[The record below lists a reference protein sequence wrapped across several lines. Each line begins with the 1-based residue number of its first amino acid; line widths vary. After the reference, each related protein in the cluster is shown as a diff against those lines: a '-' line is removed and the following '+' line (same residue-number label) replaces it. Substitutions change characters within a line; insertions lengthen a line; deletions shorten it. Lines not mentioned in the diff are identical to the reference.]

1 MALTPPPT
9 TSGVSFVD
17 RLATHGASV
26 AVVDHDGTEVTYRE
40 LDELVDDAGRRLGET
55 RRLVHLVGAG
65 DLPSV
70 VWYLGAL
77 KAGHAVLLSGS
88 DHADALAA
96 VHRPD
101 VVVRAGGGDATVVER
116 VSGTSHDLHPDL
128 AVLLSTSG
136 STGSPKLV
144 RLSHRNIDANASAI
158 ATSLGLTDADRSI
171 TTLPMHYCYGLSVLH
186 SHLAAGAS
194 VVLSA
199 ASVVDPC
206 FWEAVHEHEV
216 TNFAGVP
223 HTFELLDRVGIDQR
237 DLPHLRF
244 LTQAGGRMD
253 PETVRRFAAIGAS
266 QGWDLYVMYGQTE
279 ATARMAY
286 LPPELASS
294 RPGAVGV
301 AVPGGSFRLE
311 PFEGCGPAEG
321 EVVYA
326 GPNVMMGYAEGPDDL
341 ASGVE
346 TDELRTGDIGRF
358 GDDGLL
364 EIVGRR
370 RDFVKPFGLRIDLGA
385 LDGLL
390 AGAGLDARCA
400 GDDRGI
406 AIAVRGGPDPARVAA
421 LVRERTGLPTGAV
434 AVATVDDF
442 PRLATGKLDRRT
454 LLTDVRA
461 TGADVG
467 AVPGPQL
474 VDRPDGAVADVVAAV
489 LGIESVAPTDS
500 FVSLGGDSL
509 SYVEASIALEERL
522 GCLPDGWH
530 LLPMSELDGTARRPG
545 RAARVE
551 TSVVLRAISIVLIVG
566 NHAGLFLLG
575 GGAHVLFAAA
585 GFNFARFQLASG
597 TWWRSILRL
606 ATPAVVWIGAVAAL
620 TEDFDL
626 AHATLT
632 HGWLGGRGRWA
643 YWFVEVL
650 VQVLVV
656 LALVL
661 AVPAVRRFERRNR
674 FLFPGL
680 LLVTAFLVRFDA
692 VDAGDHH
699 RPFFRPHEIA
709 WVFLLGWMAAQA
721 DTVRRRVIVS
731 AAAVAAVPGFF
742 DDPRREAVL
751 LVGTLLLLWV
761 PSIPVVRPLHKLV
774 GVVAGASLYTYLTHV
789 QVHHTISDRS
799 PAAGVLLSLLVGV
812 LVWRAAEPL
821 VRRVGAQT
829 PSPWRPAPD
838 ANRVAPSRVS
848 PLRTGTRPSRVSLAS
863 ASSNGNPHCS

>member
-1 MALTPPPT
+1 MALTPPAT
-9 TSGVSFVD
+9 TQGVSFVAQ
-17 RLATHGASV
+17 LASHGAAV
-26 AVVDHDGTEVTYRE
+26 ALVDHDGTEVTYGE
-40 LDELVDDAGRRLGET
+40 LADLVDDTASRLGSS

-65 DLPSV
+65 DLSSV

-77 KAGHAVLLSGS
+77 QAGHAVLLTGP
-88 DHADALAA
+88 DHADAMGA

-101 VVVRAGGGDATVVER
+101 VVVRTVGGDATVDER
-116 VSGTSHDLHPDL
+116 VRETAHDLHPDL
-128 AVLLSTSG
+128 ALLLSTSG
-136 STGSPKLV
+136 STGSPKVV
-144 RLSHRNIDANASAI
+144 RLSHRNIDANATSI
-158 ATSLGLTDADRSI
+158 ATYLGLTVADRSI

-186 SHLAAGAS
+186 SHLAAGAG
-194 VVLSA
+194 VVLNA

-206 FWEAVHEHEV
+206 FWKAVEHRGV

-223 HTFELLDRVGIDQR
+223 HTFELLDRVGIEQR
-237 DLPHLRF
+237 HLPHLRF
-244 LTQAGGRMD
+244 LTQAGGRME
-253 PETVRRFAAIGAS
+253 PETVRRFAAIGAR

-286 LPPELASS
+286 LPPERASI
-294 RPGAVGV
+294 RPEAVGV
-301 AVPGGSFRLE
+301 AVPGGSLRLD
-311 PFEGCGPAEG
+311 PLDGCGPGEG
-321 EVVYA
+321 EVVYS

-341 ASGVE
+341 ASGAE

-370 RDFVKPFGLRIDLGA
+370 GDFVKPFGLRIDLGTV
-385 LDGLL
+385 DGLL
-390 AGAGLDARCA
+390 AEAGIDARCA
-400 GDDRGI
+400 GDDHGL
-406 AIAVRGGPDPARVAA
+406 AIGLRGGTDPTQVVA
-421 LVRERTGLPTGAV
+421 LVRDRTGLPAGAV
-434 AVATVDDF
+434 AVAAVDDF
-442 PRLATGKLDRRT
+442 PRLVSGKIDRRT

-461 TGADVG
+461 HRPDVG
-467 AVPGPQL
+467 PATPQP
-474 VDRPDGAVADVVAAV
+474 VDRPEASVAQVVAGI
-489 LGIESVAPTDS
+489 LGVESVAPTDS

-530 LLPMSELDGTARRPG
+530 LLPVSELDDTARRPG

-597 TWWRSILRL
+597 TWWRSVLRL
-606 ATPAVVWIGAVAAL
+606 AAPAVVWIGAVAAL

-626 AHATLT
+626 AHATLV

-656 LALVL
+656 LAVVL
-661 AVPAVRRFERRNR
+661 AVPAVRRFERRKR

-680 LLVTAFLVRFDA
+680 LLVTSFLVRFDI

-721 DTVRRRVIVS
+721 DTARRRGIVS
-731 AAAVAAVPGFF
+731 AAALAAVPGFF

-789 QVHHTISDRS
+789 QVHHTVSHRS
-799 PAAGVLLSLLVGV
+799 PAAGVLLSLVVGV

-821 VRRVGAQT
+821 VRRIGAQT

-838 ANRVAPSRVS
+838 ANRDAPSSVS
-848 PLRTGTRPSRVSLAS
+848 PLRTGTRPNRVSLAS
-863 ASSNGNPHCS
+863 ASSKGSPHCS